1 MEQYVYVVCF
11 IDVDRD
17 HVRKSSGGTLGVF
30 TTEKAAQD
38 HLDDCCFDC
47 HQVIQTIYMGG
58 LKNVKLMRDMN
69 LIDCFFNTNNR

>member
-47 HQVIQTIYMGG
+47 HQDNSDYLYGWIEKCKINEGHEF
-58 LKNVKLMRDMN
+58 D
-69 LIDCFFNTNNR
+69 